1 MYLFRLNINNIEA
14 YFYSIL
20 LKVENKPHVILH
32 MSHKTKC
39 HVDTMDHSLRIK
51 RDKLQC
57 VPNLDAY

>member
-1 MYLFRLNINNIEA
+1 MYLFRLNINTVEA

-20 LKVENKPHVILH
+20 LKLENKPHVVH

-39 HVDTMDHSLRIK
+39 SVDRMGCSLRIK

-57 VPNLDAY
+57 VPIPDAY